1 MVENSNPQELAQA
14 GLRQIED
21 AILRLLDANPQGLR
35 NVDVARTLSLRS
47 DFPERRR
54 DFLTY
59 SVLGGLLERGS
70 IVWDQESKLFFSHH
84 RDVSTIDEAQSGLRQ
99 IENAIIELLESHP
112 EGLRNADI
120 ANALDLRSDFRGRQR
135 DFLTYSI
142 LGGLVT
148 QCKVVWDAETKLFS
162 LAVP

>member
-1 MVENSNPQELAQA
+1 MIKNNNPHELAQA

-70 IVWDQESKLFFSHH
+70 IV
-84 RDVSTIDEAQSGLRQ
+84 
-99 IENAIIELLESHP
+99 
-112 EGLRNADI
+112 
-120 ANALDLRSDFRGRQR
+120 
-135 DFLTYSI
+135 
-142 LGGLVT
+142 
-148 QCKVVWDAETKLFS
+148 
-162 LAVP
+162 